1 MRMTSQSG
9 FCINADCTETMN
21 GTFVENPWTNAMY
34 NAAKD
39 TCDVYHD
46 QNMPWID
53 WAILTQGLL
62 AMCSLLLRFILII
75 DYSNKYT
82 DSSVTLFVDLFLLFV
97 FAKIVDHLFNL
108 ISMPFFNAV
117 KGEIKEFDEATR

>member
-1 MRMTSQSG
+1 M
-9 FCINADCTETMN
+9 
-21 GTFVENPWTNAMY
+21 
-34 NAAKD
+34 
-39 TCDVYHD
+39 
-46 QNMPWID
+46 
-53 WAILTQGLL
+53 
-62 AMCSLLLRFILII
+62 II

-97 FAKIVDHLFNL
+97 FAEIVDHLFSL